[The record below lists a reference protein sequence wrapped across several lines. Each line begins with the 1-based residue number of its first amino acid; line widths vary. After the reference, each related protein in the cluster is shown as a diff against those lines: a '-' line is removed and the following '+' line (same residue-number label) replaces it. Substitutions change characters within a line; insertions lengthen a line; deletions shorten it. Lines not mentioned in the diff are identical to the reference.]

1 MGYLFDIE
9 ILKLSKQHDTTTI
22 TSKIRT
28 QAISNLCLKM
38 NGLSSA
44 NFFSLFYF
52 LFCAGFLLQSR
63 EFIGAGL
70 TPENILSRWLDTDYN
85 SENIHFIQHHIVKTS
100 GTLII
105 HLSLPLIYL
114 FGYSYFSL
122 VVDGSFD
129 TIDDLIE
136 VYPPF

>member
-1 MGYLFDIE
+1 ME
-9 ILKLSKQHDTTTI
+9 NDTYTV

-28 QAISNLCLKM
+28 QAISSLKM
-38 NGLSSA
+38 NGVSSA

-85 SENIHFIQHHIVKTS
+85 SENVHFIQHHIGKPNFLLKIS
-100 GTLII
+100 
-105 HLSLPLIYL
+105 P
-114 FGYSYFSL
+114 
-122 VVDGSFD
+122 VDS
-129 TIDDLIE
+129 TCL
-136 VYPPF
+136 